1 MEKKKSRIPDFENED
16 KEREFW
22 ATHSPLDYLDEFEEV
37 KEPIVI
43 NRPKKRLV
51 TFRMDEEAVER
62 IKRLADRKGM
72 GWQTLM
78 RALIYE
84 GLEEAEKRAG

>member
-1 MEKKKSRIPDFENED
+1 MSEKKKLPEFKNED
-16 KEREFW
+16 EEREFW
-22 ATHSPLDYLDEFEEV
+22 ETHDFTDYMHEFEEV
-37 KEPIVI
+37 KEPIVVT
-43 NRPKKRLV
+43 RPKKRLV
-51 TFRMDEEAVER
+51 TFRMEEEAVER

-84 GLEEAEKRAG
+84 GLEEEEKRAG